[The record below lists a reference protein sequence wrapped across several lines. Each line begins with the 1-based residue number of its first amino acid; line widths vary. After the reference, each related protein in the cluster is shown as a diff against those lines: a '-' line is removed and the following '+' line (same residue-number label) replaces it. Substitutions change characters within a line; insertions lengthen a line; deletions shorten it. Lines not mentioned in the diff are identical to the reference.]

1 MAHRVVVSIL
11 KRPTPV
17 IEGRRSVSQIEVRD
31 FEDFT
36 GRDLVT
42 EGVGVDEE
50 RLRDLLDD
58 PSRCEK
64 LRPDGR

>member
-1 MAHRVVVSIL
+1 MAHRIVESTLNRPYHPVVEC
-11 KRPTPV
+11 RD
-17 IEGRRSVSQIEVRD
+17 SVSQVEIRD

-36 GRDLVT
+36 SRDPVT

-58 PSRCEK
+58 PSR
-64 LRPDGR
+64 